1 MPRKTE
7 DPLIRVSINWKK
19 WKHLFRKTGEFILK
33 TILRILTLLVRGTF
47 IVYKGFSNFAKSK
60 QYGIWIIFLIIILS
74 AVVSF
79 SVKALSIKKQRYEE
93 LQQFNQQQIKETE
106 KLIQENQ
113 ELEQELEQTKEELEA
128 ELNKP
133 VTVATARVTANK
145 PLPEEI
151 KGYVATYAD
160 QYGVNRKYQECIIT
174 CESGGNSEAIGDNG
188 AAVGVAQYH
197 LGTYLADAK
206 RAGLPV
212 QDDRRDPEKSVKA
225 MAAALSRGEDSKW
238 TASKYCN

>member
-7 DPLIRVSINWKK
+7 DPLIRVSINWMR
-19 WKHLFRKTGEFILK
+19 WKHLFKKIGEFILK
-33 TILRILTLLVRGTF
+33 IILRILTLLVRSTY
-47 IVYKGFSNFAKSK
+47 IVYKGFSKFAKSK
-60 QYGIWIIFLIIILS
+60 QYGIWIIFLIIMLS
-74 AVVSF
+74 AIVTYGMKVL
-79 SVKALSIKKQRYEE
+79 AMRKQSYEE
-93 LQQFNQQQIKETE
+93 LKQFNQQQIEETE
-106 KLIQENQ
+106 KLIQEKH

-128 ELNKP
+128 KLNKP
-133 VTVATARVTANK
+133 VTVATAKVTANK

-174 CESGGNSEAIGDNG
+174 CESGGNSEAVGDHG

-212 QDDRRDPEKSVKA
+212 QDDRRDPEKSVQA

-238 TASKYCN
+238 TASQYCN